1 MTSHRSY
8 YTASRVS
15 QMNLVKHYPTSN
27 TIGVATGGVSHRIIE
42 WNDATHLL
50 LPTLIART
58 LHRLSPLVIASI
70 VILRVIDAPRGA
82 VDPRNGDIPLATLE
96 AIGGHGERR
105 MIDSRHYGTDGS

>member
-1 MTSHRSY
+1 M
-8 YTASRVS
+8 
-15 QMNLVKHYPTSN
+15 
-27 TIGVATGGVSHRIIE
+27 IE
-42 WNDATHLL
+42 WNGATHLL